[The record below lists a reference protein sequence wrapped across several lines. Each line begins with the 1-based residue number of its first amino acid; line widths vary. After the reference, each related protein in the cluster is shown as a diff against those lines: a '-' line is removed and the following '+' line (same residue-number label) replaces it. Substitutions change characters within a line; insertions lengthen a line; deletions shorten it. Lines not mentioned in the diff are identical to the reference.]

1 MVDLL
6 IRWSLA
12 HRAAVLLLAL
22 CLALG
27 GTWLASRMPVDVLPD
42 LTAPTVTVMVEA
54 HDLSAEAMERQVVVP
69 LEAAV
74 NGAPGVRRVRSA
86 ATVGLA
92 VVWVEFDWDI
102 DVNQARLSV
111 AERLPAV
118 ADKLPAQAQVPK
130 LAPVSSIMGEILFLA
145 LVSDTHDELA
155 LRTTADTQVRRRLL
169 AVPGVSQ
176 VTILG
181 GQVKQYRIDLDPL
194 RLQQFGLDAEAVA
207 EAVLASNE
215 IAAGGVLVRGPQEVV
230 VEGHGAAQSV
240 EDLAQS
246 VVARVGLRSILVSD
260 LGTVSIG
267 GAPRRGIATATGR
280 AADGSAPSR
289 PAVVVAVQRQPNA
302 NTLTLTRELDITL
315 DALQQS
321 IPAGMQ
327 LERRAFRQASFIET
341 ALENTLIALIE
352 GALMVVLVVLVFL
365 ASVRASLVTLV
376 VLPLSLITALVV
388 LQLVGDGINTMT
400 LGGLAI
406 AIGALVDDA
415 IIDVENTVRRL
426 RERALLPIDH
436 RPSLL
441 TTVYQASIEVRP
453 SIVMATL
460 IIVLV
465 FTPIFFLDG
474 VEGRLLQ
481 PLGLAF
487 SIALGA
493 SLLVALTLTPA
504 LCAMTLP
511 TARTVRSTH
520 EPRVVSAL
528 KRWYARPLDVCLR
541 FPKSISIAGAAL
553 LAVAVMGFTRLGT
566 GFLPEFQEGALV
578 ISVVTEPGT
587 SLDASN
593 QLTNLVDRSLA
604 NHPEIVAA
612 VRRTGRAEDDE
623 HIQGSEASEID
634 LTLDMDAPRQRG
646 LATRTREE
654 LLAALREDLARIPG
668 IQVTIGQPI
677 GHRIDHM
684 LSGSRSSI
692 AIKVQGNDFAQ
703 LRSTAKAIEAAIT
716 HIPGVVDLNVEQQAL
731 VPSLRVDLD
740 RDALALHGVQ
750 VHTAA
755 NALRAATTGLDAGEV
770 IEGPDR
776 RRIVVRTGTANTT
789 LQEDKLRDA
798 WVRNEAGALVP
809 LGALVQMVED
819 RTPNYIAREDL
830 ERKLVVSCNVAE
842 RDLGSVVHDIQTTVA
857 NSVSLPAGVR
867 VEYGGQFASA
877 QATTER
883 LYALGVVIIV
893 AIAGLLRQL
902 FGSWRDALLV
912 MINLPLAL
920 VGGVAGV
927 YLAGGVLSVAALI
940 GFITVFGVAAR
951 NGIMVV
957 SHIHHLQA
965 VEGLTNFAEVV
976 RRAALE
982 RLAPVVMTALA
993 AGLALV
999 PLALRGDEPGNEIL
1013 APMAMVILCGLATA
1027 TILNMLVVP
1036 SLYLR
1041 FGRPL
1046 AKKED

>member
-1 MVDLL
+1 MVDFL

-12 HRAAVLLLAL
+12 HRVAVLLLAV

-27 GTWLASRMPVDVLPD
+27 GTWFASRMPVDVLPD

-54 HDLSAEAMERQVVVP
+54 RDLSAEAMERQVLLP

-92 VVWVEFDWDI
+92 VVWVEFDWDT
-102 DVNQARLSV
+102 DVNQARLAV

-118 ADKLPAQAQVPK
+118 ADKLPAQANVPK

-145 LVSDTHDELA
+145 LVSDSHDELA
-155 LRTTADTQVRRRLL
+155 LRTAADTQVRRRLL

-176 VTILG
+176 VTVLG

-194 RLQQFGLDAEAVA
+194 QLQRFGLDAEAVA

-230 VEGHGAAQSV
+230 VEGHGAAQTIQ
-240 EDLAQS
+240 DLEQS
-246 VVARVGLRSILVSD
+246 VVARVDLRSVLVSD
-260 LGTVSIG
+260 LGTVSVV

-280 AADGSAPSR
+280 NADGSAPSR
-289 PAVVVAVQRQPNA
+289 PAVVVAVQRQPTA
-302 NTLTLTRELDITL
+302 NTLELTRTL
-315 DALQQS
+315 DTTLDDLQLS
-321 IPAGMQ
+321 LPTGMQ
-327 LERRAFRQASFIET
+327 LERRAFRQATFIET
-341 ALENTLIALIE
+341 AVENTFIALIE

-365 ASVRASLVTLV
+365 ASICASLVTLV

-388 LQLVGDGINTMT
+388 LHLVGDGINTMT

-426 RERALLPIDH
+426 RERALLPSET
-436 RPSLL
+436 RPPLL
-441 TTVYQASIEVRP
+441 STVCQASIEVRP

-504 LCAMTLP
+504 LCAMSLP
-511 TARTVRSTH
+511 MARTVRATH

-528 KRWYARPLDVCLR
+528 KRWYTRPLDVCLR
-541 FPKSISIAGAAL
+541 YPKTIALASMVL
-553 LAVAVMGFTRLGT
+553 LSVAVLAFTRLGS

-587 SLDASN
+587 SLEASDE
-593 QLTNLVDRSLA
+593 LTRLVDRSLA
-604 NHPEIVAA
+604 RHPEVVAA

-634 LTLDMDAPRQRG
+634 LTLAMDAPRERG
-646 LATRTREE
+646 LPTRTREE
-654 LLAALREDLARIPG
+654 LLAALREDLALIPG

-692 AIKVQGNDFAQ
+692 AIKVQGQDFAQ
-703 LRSTAKAIEAAIT
+703 LRATAQAIEAAIT
-716 HIPGVVDLNVEQQAL
+716 NIAGVVDLAVEQQAL
-731 VPSLRVDLD
+731 VPALRVDLD
-740 RDALALHGVQ
+740 RDALALHGVR

-755 NALRAATTGLDAGEV
+755 NALRAATTGLEAGEI

-776 RRIVVRTGTANTT
+776 RRIVVRTATTGMT

-798 WVRNEAGALVP
+798 WVRNEAGTLVP
-809 LGALVQMVED
+809 LGALVRMVED

-830 ERKLVVSCNVAE
+830 ERKLVVSCNVAG
-842 RDLGSVVHDIQTTVA
+842 RDLGSVVHDIQTTVTK
-857 NSVSLPAGVR
+857 SVALPAGVR
-867 VEYGGQFASA
+867 VEYGGQFTSA
-877 QATTER
+877 QATTQR
-883 LYALGVVIIV
+883 LYALGAVLIL

-957 SHIHHLQA
+957 SHIHHLQS
-965 VEGLTNFAEVV
+965 VDGLTDFAAVV

-999 PLALRGDEPGNEIL
+999 PLALRGEEPGNEIL

-1027 TILNMLVVP
+1027 TVLNMLVVP

-1046 AKKED
+1046 AKKEA